1 MLSAETV
8 LDQVTSGQTDAHL
21 PTIWW
26 RQDHFLRSDVRH
38 TLAVRLHAA
47 SDVEQTAEAS

>member
-1 MLSAETV
+1 MLSVETV
-8 LDQVTSGQTDAHL
+8 LDQVTSGQTDVHL

-38 TLAVRLHAA
+38 ALSCLLHVACC
-47 SDVEQTAEAS
+47 VEQTAEAS